1 MKYFEA
7 KFTIKPYDE
16 VAADVLTAL
25 LGESG
30 FEAFLPTEDGL
41 LGYVQQQDYNEEETQ
56 RIASTFGQHIVNY
69 TIREAP
75 EEDWNQTWEQEGFEP
90 IAVDD
95 LVCVHDTNHTEVPP
109 CRYDIVI
116 NPRMAFGTGTH
127 PTTRQI
133 LRQLC
138 NMDLSGRRIVDAGC
152 GTGVLGIL
160 SAMRGANHVFSY
172 DIDSWSVE
180 NTLTNVALN
189 RVEGFDVREGDAS
202 VLPQDA
208 SYDLVI
214 ANINRNI
221 LLQDM
226 NRFVGA
232 LKTGGQLLL
241 SGFYEE
247 DIPMLEEKGHGMG
260 LRIEKKG
267 IAEGWAMLL
276 LRLVDIGL

>member
-116 NPRMAFGTGTH
+116 NPRMAFGNLAT
-127 PTTRQI
+127 
-133 LRQLC
+133 
-138 NMDLSGRRIVDAGC
+138 A
-152 GTGVLGIL
+152 LG
-160 SAMRGANHVFSY
+160 
-172 DIDSWSVE
+172 
-180 NTLTNVALN
+180 
-189 RVEGFDVREGDAS
+189 
-202 VLPQDA
+202 
-208 SYDLVI
+208 
-214 ANINRNI
+214 
-221 LLQDM
+221 
-226 NRFVGA
+226 
-232 LKTGGQLLL
+232 
-241 SGFYEE
+241 
-247 DIPMLEEKGHGMG
+247 
-260 LRIEKKG
+260 
-267 IAEGWAMLL
+267 
-276 LRLVDIGL
+276 